1 MTPRLSTQ
9 ISLATARAPVGLILL
24 SLATVTYGNSDP
36 ANVTSRVLIAE
47 EGAEEPIGEPLSE
60 DYADSLLSPEAQA
73 MELGLPAVGIA
84 TLSWAPPT
92 ATLDGSLFRGIA
104 SYRIDYGLDPAVL
117 ERTIEISNPG
127 ITRYVV
133 EGLTPGVWYF
143 RVTAFDTDGNQSLAT
158 PVGAKV
164 ID

>member
-1 MTPRLSTQ
+1 MTPPLSTK
-9 ISLATARAPVGLILL
+9 ISLAAARAPVGLILL

-36 ANVTSRVLIAE
+36 PNVARGVLIAA
-47 EGAEEPIGEPLSE
+47 EGVEEPIGEPLSE
-60 DYADSLLSPEAQA
+60 EYANSLASPEAQV
-73 MELGLPAVGIA
+73 MELPAVGIA
-84 TLSWAPPT
+84 TLSWTPPT
-92 ATLDGSLFRGIA
+92 GTLDGSPFNGIA

-133 EGLTPGVWYF
+133 EGLLPGVWYF
-143 RVTAFDTDGNQSLAT
+143 RVTAFDADGNQSVAT
-158 PVGAKV
+158 PIGTKV